1 MSDRTMDT
9 TADTETGRS
18 VREADKEVSRTAV
31 SPETDAPRLGRSDD
45 AHACREVTMHVP
57 TADAMRS
64 LGERIAGVVRGGD
77 VILLSGPLGAGKTT
91 FAQGF
96 GAGLGIDAP
105 IVSPTFTIAR
115 ELDGRFHDG
124 TPAHLV
130 HVDAYRLGGQ
140 GYEPGQDSVGRLLD
154 ELEALGL
161 DEELEDPHDDT
172 VVLMEWGEQM
182 VAALAADRLQIHIAR
197 PLAPSDGLS
206 EVTES
211 SGDALSDAGE
221 RLVTLVPVG
230 PSWSERPMAGL

>member
-31 SPETDAPRLGRSDD
+31 SPETDAPRVGRSDD
-45 AHACREVTMHVP
+45 AHACR
-57 TADAMRS
+57 
-64 LGERIAGVVRGGD
+64 D